1 MQGREPLYGL
11 FRNVVALTHF
21 ILLKME
27 SNAKCKYETLCH
39 WIEPFTFSI
48 DNAAAVGSKSS
59 WFCLVSM
66 QQTIFFCIFMF
77 MTTDR
82 IKKRDIR
89 IFTKRRG
96 GVNSNDYFASW
107 PMNAGEIERWEWN
120 ICFENISAGGH
131 RLFWYTHIAH
141 LHLCTWQHTA
151 CPQKIPEYRQK
162 MKSTFLSLSM
172 IGPNASTPSLPHK
185 ASWLFAEKGNW
196 LENMAAV
203 VYKACVL
210 GVGHCT
216 KLCIIIWL

>member
-1 MQGREPLYGL
+1 M
-11 FRNVVALTHF
+11 
-21 ILLKME
+21 
-27 SNAKCKYETLCH
+27 
-39 WIEPFTFSI
+39 SI
-48 DNAAAVGSKSS
+48 
-59 WFCLVSM
+59 
-66 QQTIFFCIFMF
+66 
-77 MTTDR
+77 
-82 IKKRDIR
+82 
-89 IFTKRRG
+89 
-96 GVNSNDYFASW
+96 FASW

-196 LENMAAV
+196 LENMAAL

-210 GVGHCT
+210 GVWHCT
-216 KLCIIIWL
+216 EIVYNYIGLQCIYNHYQQAIYHQQFNDRVNKIFYCFIMNSHKVTWIMDTPKFIITRYNR

>member
-59 WFCLVSM
+59 WFCLGSM

-141 LHLCTWQHTA
+141 LHPPMYLHTLT
-151 CPQKIPEYRQK
+151 Y
-162 MKSTFLSLSM
+162 
-172 IGPNASTPSLPHK
+172 SLPSKNSWISSENEINLSFTLNDRSKRLHPLP
-185 ASWLFAEKGNW
+185 ASQGEL
-196 LENMAAV
+196 V
-203 VYKACVL
+203 VCRKRQLAWEYGSSSV
-210 GVGHCT
+210 
-216 KLCIIIWL
+216 